1 MGGVSGGGFV
11 KVPIRVLHVY
21 KDYWPVVGGIEN
33 HVKLLA
39 ERQAAL
45 GLDVTV
51 LVTSRTR
58 RTEEVRL
65 NGVRLIRAARIAT
78 VASTPISPMLFAWI
92 RRLRPDIVHLQF
104 PYPVG
109 EVANLLLGRAT
120 RTVISYQSDVVRQRG
135 WLRLYRPL
143 LWRVLQDADCLIAST
158 PNYADSSPYLSRLRH
173 KVEVIPLGIDPT
185 PFLQES
191 PAAGEIRAQ
200 YGGPLLLFVG
210 RLRYYKGLDWLIRA
224 MPRIP
229 ATLLVVGTGPME
241 AAWRQ
246 LAAQMGVGERVVF
259 VGDAPD
265 EALPAYYQA
274 CDVFVLPASE
284 RSEAYGLVQLEAMA
298 SARPV
303 ICTELGTG
311 TSYVNRHGETGLVV
325 PPRDADALADA
336 CNRLLADADLRREM
350 GERGRARVLAEFT
363 AEQMVARIVALYE
376 RLLGERA

>member
-1 MGGVSGGGFV
+1 MS
-11 KVPIRVLHVY
+11 VPIRVLHVY
-21 KDYWPVVGGIEN
+21 KDYWPVLGGIEN

-65 NGVRLIRAARIAT
+65 NGVRLIRAARLAT
-78 VASTPISPMLFAWI
+78 VASAPISPMLFAWM
-92 RRLRPDIVHLQF
+92 RRLRPDIAHLQF

-109 EVANLLLGRAT
+109 EVANFLLGRAA
-120 RTVISYQSDVVRQRG
+120 RTVISYQSDVVRQKG
-135 WLRLYRPL
+135 WLRLYRPV
-143 LWRVLQDADCLIAST
+143 LWRVLQEADCLIAST
-158 PNYADSSPYLSRLRH
+158 PNYVETSPYLSRLRH
-173 KVEVIPLGIDPT
+173 KVEVIPLGIDPA
-185 PFLQES
+185 PFLRES
-191 PAAGEIRAQ
+191 PAVGQIRAR
-200 YGGPLLLFVG
+200 YGGPMLLFVG

-224 MPRIP
+224 MPRIS

-246 LAAQMGVGERVVF
+246 LAADVGVADRVVF

-265 EALPAYYQA
+265 EDLPAYYQA

-311 TSYVNRHGETGLVV
+311 TSYINRHGETGLVV
-325 PPRDADALADA
+325 PARDADALAEA

-363 AEQMVARIVALYE
+363 AERMVARIVALYG
-376 RLLGERA
+376 RLLGERT

>member
-1 MGGVSGGGFV
+1 VS
-11 KVPIRVLHVY
+11 VPIRVLHVY
-21 KDYWPVVGGIEN
+21 KDYFPVVGGIEN
-33 HVKLLA
+33 HVRLLA
-39 ERQAAL
+39 ERQAAM

-58 RTEEVRL
+58 RTEQVSL
-65 NGVRLIRAARIAT
+65 NGVRLIRAARLAT
-78 VASTPISPMLFAWI
+78 VASTPISAMLFVWL

-109 EVANLLLGRAT
+109 EVANLLVGRAA
-120 RTVISYQSDVVRQRG
+120 RTVISYQSDVVRQKG
-135 WLRLYRPL
+135 WLRLYRPV
-143 LWRVLQDADCLIAST
+143 LWQVLRRADCLIAST
-158 PNYADSSPYLSRLRH
+158 PNYVESSPYLSRLRD
-173 KVEVIPLGIDPT
+173 KVEVIPLGIDAT
-185 PFLQES
+185 PFLRES
-191 PAAGEIRAQ
+191 PAAREIRAR
-200 YGGPLLLFVG
+200 YGAPLLLFVG

-246 LAAQMGVGERVVF
+246 LAHDTGVADRVVF
-259 VGDAPD
+259 AGDVSD
-265 EALPAYYQA
+265 EDLPAYYQA

-325 PPRDADALADA
+325 PPRDPDALADA
-336 CNRLLADADLRREM
+336 CNRLIADAALRREM
-350 GERGRARVLAEFT
+350 GARGRARVQAEFT
-363 AEQMVARIVALYE
+363 AERMVERVVALYG
-376 RLLGERA
+376 RLLAR